1 MEILH
6 AFWQP
11 DPADEFARRGC
22 FRLWVETDA
31 HHKPSPSRQTQPQQR
46 PGAKARAASHG
57 PAEHPFALP
66 RAGWSALRETLGLK
80 ASSASAEPGLLACPV
95 WLPSRPQAPLPS
107 PELARR
113 LGEAGLGAE
122 TEIDARI
129 ETETESGETETGV
142 ETSAHRADPM
152 GAGTE
157 AIVLRAWQVETLP
170 LEAPLRQFR
179 ELRFLTDDAFGDL
192 RAGADLLFWHWFT
205 QQLKQLF
212 LQDQYL
218 PGLRYRQPPT
228 PPRRK
233 KAPPAELHPVWQ
245 WAGRA
250 YEQLIEQALPAMPP
264 ACAAGSEIQFEPAS
278 LLEHCA
284 AVLLDELVRATPLPT
299 TFKKRID
306 GSLVA
311 LGFDRA
317 PGQQPL
323 AMTDEQEALYRAWH
337 RWRQAIDG
345 GEQAARF
352 TLGLRLLE
360 PPDDIGTTK
369 AAGAAK
375 TYETAEVIEV
385 AKAAKAAK
393 AAKTNGATG
402 ATGPTVN
409 AAAAQVT
416 ETDETSAWTLELIV
430 IPRHDPSQ
438 RLALADYWQGTQGE
452 RKAFRAQL
460 GESDFERQLL
470 LDLGLAAR
478 IYPKLWDGLRTA
490 EPQAVALTLNDAF
503 DFLKE
508 AAWVLENAGY
518 KVVVPAWWTPTGRRR
533 AKLRLRGSGSS
544 ASLSSGST
552 PGTKRFAIKQL
563 LQFRYALSIG
573 DEEIS
578 EEEWLALIDAKTPLV
593 RFRGEWV
600 ELDPERMR
608 EMLAFWQRQGQEPV
622 ELSLPEL
629 LQQTAEDDALEID
642 RDSVLAD
649 LLERLGNDSRLE
661 PAETPAGLN
670 ASLRDYQRRGL
681 AWIGYLE
688 QLGMNGCLADDM
700 GLGKTMQV
708 IAQLVRE
715 RADEAIPSPTLLI
728 APTSVLGNWQ
738 REVQRFAP
746 QLQTHLHHG
755 PAREQDKRA
764 FAAQADQ
771 VALVITS
778 YTLARKDLALL
789 SSVDWHRVVL
799 DEAQNIK
806 NPKAAQ
812 TKAVYKL
819 PATHRLALTGTPVE
833 NRLGDLWSLFQFLQP
848 GYLGTQARFR
858 KTFELPVQRDKD
870 PAQTAILK
878 TLVQPFILRRVKT
891 DKAIISDL
899 PDKLEAPQ
907 YCQLSREQGALYE
920 SLVVDVERQLEQI
933 EGPARSGLMLST
945 LMKLKQICNH
955 PAQFLQDG
963 SPFTPER
970 SQKLQRL
977 QEMLEEAMTEG
988 DSVLVFTQFTE
999 IGEQLARLARQ
1010 RWHLNT
1016 FYLHG
1021 GTSRQRREAMIAEFQ
1036 DPTSEP
1042 SLFVLSLKAGGVGI
1056 TLTKANHVF
1065 HFDRWWNPAVEDQA
1079 SDRAFRIGQEKTVF
1093 VHKFVTIGTLEERI
1107 DAMIE
1112 EKKAVAGAIIGNDE
1126 SWLTQLDNDRFKAL
1140 IRLNRDAVG
1149 E

>member
-11 DPADEFARRGC
+11 APDDAFARGGQ
-22 FRLWVETDA
+22 FRLWVETDRA
-31 HHKPSPSRQTQPQQR
+31 PNMPASRPASRNKAKPAQGQP
-46 PGAKARAASHG
+46 PAS
-57 PAEHPFALP
+57 HPFALP
-66 RAGWSALRETLGLK
+66 KARWPELLETLGL
-80 ASSASAEPGLLACPV
+80 ARTRDAAERRLQACPV
-95 WLPSRPQAPLPS
+95 WLPSGTDRPLPS
-107 PELARR
+107 PELAHR
-113 LGEAGLGAE
+113 LGEPASLGSA
-122 TEIDARI
+122 DAD
-129 ETETESGETETGV
+129 
-142 ETSAHRADPM
+142 AD
-152 GAGTE
+152 AE
-157 AIVLRAWQVETLP
+157 AIGLHPWQVETFAL
-170 LEAPLRQFR
+170 AASLRQFR
-179 ELRFLTDDAFGDL
+179 ELHFLTDDTFGDR

-205 QQLKQLF
+205 QRLKQL
-212 LQDQYL
+212 LLRDQYL
-218 PGLRYRQPPT
+218 PGLRYRQPPK

-233 KAPPAELHPVWQ
+233 TAPAAELHPLWQ

-250 YEQLIEQALPAMPP
+250 YEALIEQAVPALPP
-264 ACAAGSEIQFEPAS
+264 ACTAGSETPLDPTS
-278 LLEHCA
+278 VLEHCA
-284 AVLLDELVRATPLPT
+284 AVLLDELVRSTPLPA

-311 LGFDRA
+311 HALETE

-323 AMTDEQEALYRAWH
+323 AATAEHLDLYRDWR

-352 TLGLRLLE
+352 TLGFRLLE
-360 PPDDIGTTK
+360 PD
-369 AAGAAK
+369 AADVDPEA
-375 TYETAEVIEV
+375 
-385 AKAAKAAK
+385 
-393 AAKTNGATG
+393 
-402 ATGPTVN
+402 
-409 AAAAQVT
+409 
-416 ETDETSAWTLELIV
+416 SAWTLELIV
-430 IPRHDPSQ
+430 IPRDDPSQ
-438 RLALADYWQGTQGE
+438 RLALADYWQGTPAE
-452 RKAFRAQL
+452 RAAFRAWL
-460 GESDFERQLL
+460 DAADFERHLL

-478 IYPKLWDGLRTA
+478 IYPKLWDGLATA
-490 EPQAVALTLNDAF
+490 EPRAVMLSLNEAF
-503 DFLKE
+503 DFLKDS
-508 AAWVLENAGY
+508 AWVLEHAGY
-518 KVVVPAWWTPTGRRR
+518 KVVVPAWWTPSGRRR
-533 AKLRLRGSGSS
+533 AKLRLRGSG
-544 ASLSSGST
+544 ASPSSSGTSA
-552 PGTKRFAIKQL
+552 GSNQLGLKQL
-563 LQFRYALSIG
+563 LQYRYALSIG

-578 EEEWLALIDAKTPLV
+578 EEEWLDLIEAKTPLV
-593 RFRGEWV
+593 RFRGEWI
-600 ELDPERMR
+600 ELDRERMR
-608 EMLAFWQRQGQEPV
+608 EMLAFWQRQGQETV

-629 LQQTAEDDALEID
+629 LQRTAQDDALEID
-642 RDSVLAD
+642 RDSALAEM
-649 LLERLGNDSRLE
+649 LERLRDDSRLE
-661 PAETPAGLN
+661 LAATPDGLN
-670 ASLRDYQRRGL
+670 ATLRDYQRRGL

-715 RADEAIPSPTLLI
+715 RAGATPPGPTLLV

-746 QLQTHLHHG
+746 QLATHLHHG
-755 PAREQDKRA
+755 PAREQDKAA
-764 FAAQADQ
+764 FAEQAKQ

-778 YTLARKDLALL
+778 YALARKDVSLL
-789 SSVDWHRVVL
+789 TSVDWHRVVL

-812 TKAVYKL
+812 TKAVCKL
-819 PATHRLALTGTPVE
+819 PAPRRLALTGTPVE

-870 PAQTAILK
+870 PVQTSILK
-878 TLVQPFILRRVKT
+878 QLVQPFILRRVKT
-891 DKAIISDL
+891 DKAIIDDL

-920 SLVVDVERQLEQI
+920 SLVLDVERRLEQA
-933 EGPARSGLMLST
+933 EGAERSGLMLST

-970 SQKLQRL
+970 SHKVQRL
-977 QEMLEEAMTEG
+977 HEMLEETMAEG
-988 DSVLVFTQFTE
+988 DSVLLFTQFTE
-999 IGEQLARLARQ
+999 IGEQLERLARQ
-1010 RWHLNT
+1010 RWRLNT

-1021 GTSRQRREAMIAEFQ
+1021 GTPRRRREAMIAEFQ
-1036 DPTSEP
+1036 DPTSAP
-1042 SLFVLSLKAGGVGI
+1042 SLFILSLKAGGVGI

-1079 SDRAFRIGQEKTVF
+1079 SDRAYRIGQEKTVF
-1093 VHKFVTIGTLEERI
+1093 VHKFITLGTLEERI

-1140 IRLNRDAVG
+1140 IRLNREAVG

>member
-11 DPADEFARRGC
+11 DRQPDPADDFARSGG
-22 FRLWVETDA
+22 FRLWVETDSLR
-31 HHKPSPSRQTQPQQR
+31 KPLPTGKTQPPKAQV
-46 PGAKARAASHG
+46 AKGQASKEQVSNEQAA
-57 PAEHPFALP
+57 HPFALP
-66 RAGWSALRETLGLK
+66 RAGWSVLLEKLGLK
-80 ASSASAEPGLLACPV
+80 RAGDSVERRLLACPV
-95 WLPSRPQAPLPS
+95 WLPSAPQAPLPS

-113 LGEAGLGAE
+113 LGG
-122 TEIDARI
+122 
-129 ETETESGETETGV
+129 TESGIETGTGIVTGAESETEAAPNPSDPTV
-142 ETSAHRADPM
+142 EDSSR
-152 GAGTE
+152 
-157 AIVLRAWQVETLP
+157 LQAWQVETFP
-170 LEAPLRQFR
+170 LAAPLRQFR
-179 ELRFLTDDAFGDL
+179 ELRFLTDDAFGGL

-233 KAPPAELHPVWQ
+233 KAPAGELHPVWQ

-264 ACAAGSEIQFEPAS
+264 ACAAGSETQFEPAS

-284 AVLLDELVRATPLPT
+284 AVLLDELVRATPLPA

-311 LGFDRA
+311 LAFDRA

-323 AMTDEQEALYRAWH
+323 AVTDEQQAQYRAWR

-345 GEQAARF
+345 GGQAAPL

-360 PPDDIGTTK
+360 PPDDSGTTK

-375 TYETAEVIEV
+375 TD
-385 AKAAKAAK
+385 AA
-393 AAKTNGATG
+393 
-402 ATGPTVN
+402 
-409 AAAAQVT
+409 T
-416 ETDETSAWTLELIV
+416 ETSPWTLELIV
-430 IPRHDPSQ
+430 IPCHDPSQ
-438 RLALADYWQGTQGE
+438 RLALADYWQGTQAE

-478 IYPKLWDGLRTA
+478 IYPKLWDGLKTA
-490 EPQAVALTLNDAF
+490 EPQAVTLSLNEAF
-503 DFLKE
+503 DFLKD

-544 ASLSSGST
+544 ASQSSGST

-622 ELSLPEL
+622 DLSLPEL

-715 RADEAIPSPTLLI
+715 RADGADARDGADVSGGADSADSTDSTDEPNGAAPGPTLLI
-728 APTSVLGNWQ
+728 APTSVIGNWQ

-755 PAREQDKRA
+755 PAREQDKRT
-764 FAAQADQ
+764 FAAQAEQ

-870 PAQTAILK
+870 PGQT
-878 TLVQPFILRRVKT
+878 
-891 DKAIISDL
+891 
-899 PDKLEAPQ
+899 
-907 YCQLSREQGALYE
+907 
-920 SLVVDVERQLEQI
+920 
-933 EGPARSGLMLST
+933 
-945 LMKLKQICNH
+945 
-955 PAQFLQDG
+955 
-963 SPFTPER
+963 
-970 SQKLQRL
+970 
-977 QEMLEEAMTEG
+977 
-988 DSVLVFTQFTE
+988 
-999 IGEQLARLARQ
+999 
-1010 RWHLNT
+1010 
-1016 FYLHG
+1016 
-1021 GTSRQRREAMIAEFQ
+1021 
-1036 DPTSEP
+1036 
-1042 SLFVLSLKAGGVGI
+1042 
-1056 TLTKANHVF
+1056 
-1065 HFDRWWNPAVEDQA
+1065 
-1079 SDRAFRIGQEKTVF
+1079 
-1093 VHKFVTIGTLEERI
+1093 
-1107 DAMIE
+1107 
-1112 EKKAVAGAIIGNDE
+1112 
-1126 SWLTQLDNDRFKAL
+1126 
-1140 IRLNRDAVG
+1140 
-1149 E
+1149 

>member
-1 MEILH
+1 M
-6 AFWQP
+6 
-11 DPADEFARRGC
+11 DPESESG
-22 FRLWVETDA
+22 
-31 HHKPSPSRQTQPQQR
+31 K
-46 PGAKARAASHG
+46 
-57 PAEHPFALP
+57 
-66 RAGWSALRETLGLK
+66 
-80 ASSASAEPGLLACPV
+80 
-95 WLPSRPQAPLPS
+95 
-107 PELARR
+107 
-113 LGEAGLGAE
+113 
-122 TEIDARI
+122 
-129 ETETESGETETGV
+129 TETKTETKTREEV
-142 ETSAHRADPM
+142 RAHLSEPKTAVTGTAAAD
-152 GAGTE
+152 AE
-157 AIVLRAWQVETLP
+157 AITMRAWQVETFA

-192 RAGADLLFWHWFT
+192 RAGADLLFWYGFT
-205 QQLKQLF
+205 QQLKQLL

-218 PGLRYRQPPT
+218 PGLRYRQPPK

-233 KAPPAELHPVWQ
+233 TTPAGELHPVWQ

-250 YEQLIEQALPAMPP
+250 YEQLIEQAAPAMPP
-264 ACAAGSEIQFEPAS
+264 ACAAGNEIRFEPSS

-284 AVLLDELVRATPLPT
+284 AVLLDELVRPTPLPA
-299 TFKKRID
+299 TFQKRLD

-317 PGQQPL
+317 PGEQPL
-323 AMTDEQEALYRAWH
+323 SLTEEQQARYRAWR
-337 RWRQAIDG
+337 RWREAIDG

-360 PPDDIGTTK
+360 PPDDAGAIQAAGTAKTAGATRTAGSTKTTGTTK
-369 AAGAAK
+369 TAGAAK
-375 TYETAEVIEV
+375 T
-385 AKAAKAAK
+385 K
-393 AAKTNGATG
+393 GATG
-402 ATGPTVN
+402 LANQTGSTRN
-409 AAAAQVT
+409 AAVAEDT
-416 ETDETSAWTLELIV
+416 ETLEASPWTLELIV

-438 RLALADYWQGTQGE
+438 RLALAGYWQGTQAE
-452 RKAFRAQL
+452 REAFRAQL

-478 IYPKLWDGLRTA
+478 IYPKLWDGLQTA
-490 EPQAVALTLNDAF
+490 EPQAVVLTLNEAF

-552 PGTKRFAIKQL
+552 PGTSRFAIKQL

-608 EMLAFWQRQGQEPV
+608 EMLAFWQRQGQETV
-622 ELSLPEL
+622 ELSLPTL
-629 LQQTAEDDALEID
+629 LRQTAEDDTLEID

-715 RADEAIPSPTLLI
+715 RADGASVADEADVANGTNGTDRAKVVAPGPTLLI

-764 FAAQADQ
+764 FATQAGQ

-778 YTLARKDLALL
+778 YALARKDLALL
-789 SSVDWHRVVL
+789 SSVAWHRVVL

-812 TKAVYKL
+812 SKAVCKL
-819 PATHRLALTGTPVE
+819 PAEHRLALTGTPVE

-848 GYLGTQARFR
+848 GYLGTQAHFR

-870 PAQTAILK
+870 PARTAILK

-920 SLVVDVERQLEQI
+920 SLVIDVERQLEQV

-977 QEMLEEAMTEG
+977 HEMLEEAITEG

-999 IGEQLARLARQ
+999 IGEQLERLARQ
-1010 RWHLNT
+1010 RWRFNS

-1036 DPTSEP
+1036 DPASEP

-1093 VHKFVTIGTLEERI
+1093 VHKFVTLGTLEERI

-1126 SWLTQLDNDRFKAL
+1126 SWLTQLDNDRFRAL